1 MGGGGPLSPWNLSAL
16 HPLAACP
23 SQAGRRGGRTP
34 RAKCCPQV
42 GGALSTLSY
51 ISLHLP
57 TSPYISLHLPTSPY
71 ISLHLPTSPYISL
84 YRWAARSRRSPP
96 SAASAS
102 TRASPALCLCLI
114 SRGEGVARSRLRV
127 IAHDAR
133 SSHPGQ
139 VRRALMA
146 RHLRAPRRTP
156 LLRRRPL
163 RPPRPRPPRGE
174 PERDP
179 PQRGQHRH
187 EAVSVRRQLIVGL

>member
-1 MGGGGPLSPWNLSAL
+1 MGGGGPWPSEPVRFAPPGRLSQPSW
-16 HPLAACP
+16 AAWGEDTKDQVLP
-23 SQAGRRGGRTP
+23 SGGRRSLD
-34 RAKCCPQV
+34 
-42 GGALSTLSY
+42 ALLY
-51 ISLHLP
+51 LP
-57 TSPYISLHLPTSPY
+57 ISPYISLHLP
-71 ISLHLPTSPYISL
+71 ISL

-114 SRGEGVARSRLRV
+114 SQGEGVARSRLRV

-146 RHLRAPRRTP
+146 RHPHAPRRTP